1 MRKLFEYLYNTVQTV
16 LYATLTTVVLF
27 LGSCTPSVNHPT
39 KVDRYPSIYP
49 DYTGVTIPAGI
60 APLNFNITG
69 DTVDVVDVVAKG
81 SKGGEMHTSGEWAD
95 FDTDEWHRLTEQNIG
110 GTITFT
116 VCTRKNGEWIQY
128 KDFTMKVSR
137 YRLDDYGLTYR
148 RIAPGYEVGGDIG
161 IYQRNIHTFEED
173 AIMTE
178 TALPGRCFNCHTANR
193 TDPQQ
198 LTAQIRGEGG
208 GTLIMKDGKQ
218 QWIDTRTDSTKA
230 AGSYA
235 YWHPDGRYVAYAANA
250 VHQCF
255 FVGTYKPIEVYHDFS
270 NIVVLDTHTNQL
282 ITDPKLM
289 TPDWLEIF
297 PAFSADGKTL
307 YYSTSKACRVPA
319 EYLKVKCSL
328 VSIPFDATTGKFGEK
343 ADTLLDGP
351 KTDMSYLLARPSYDG
366 KWLMYTRCSRSNFP
380 IVQPDADLWMMNLK
394 TKETFPLT
402 AVNSK
407 QSESYHNWSN
417 DSHWFVFASKR
428 EDGMHT
434 RLYLSCIDDQGRA
447 TKPFLLPQHNPQKYY
462 HDLFDA
468 YNVPDFTKT
477 KVKLDIRETRR
488 QVFSADRPK
497 VSIRR

>member
-1 MRKLFEYLYNTVQTV
+1 MKKIIY
-16 LYATLTTVVLF
+16 TLMIVWMGMTA
-27 LGSCTPSVNHPT
+27 CTPSVENPT
-39 KVDRYPSIYP
+39 MVNRKPSIYP
-49 DYTGVTIPAGI
+49 DYIGVTIPADI
-60 APLNFNITG
+60 APMNFNIKG

-81 SKGGEMHTSGEWAD
+81 SKGGELHVSGEWAD
-95 FDTDEWHRLTEQNIG
+95 FDVEDWHQLTEQNIG
-110 GTITFT
+110 GSISFT
-116 VCTRKNGEWIQY
+116 VSTRKDGKWKQY
-128 KDFTMKVSR
+128 QDFQMMVSP

-161 IYQRNIHTFEED
+161 IYQRDIHSFDET

-193 TDPQQ
+193 TDARQ
-198 LTAQIRGEGG
+198 LTCQIRGEGG
-208 GTLIMKDGKQ
+208 GTLIMKDDKQ
-218 QWIDTRTDSTKA
+218 QWIDTKTDSTKA

-235 YWHPDGRYVAYAANA
+235 YWHPEGNYVAYAANA

-270 NIVVLDTHTNQL
+270 NIVVLDTRNNQL
-282 ITDPKLM
+282 VTDSKLM

-297 PAFSADGKTL
+297 PAFSADGNTL

-328 VSIPFDATTGKFGEK
+328 VSIPFDAKTGKFGEK
-343 ADTLLDGP
+343 VDTLLNGP
-351 KTDMSYLLARPSYDG
+351 KTNMSYVLARPSYDG

-394 TKETFPLT
+394 TRQTYPLT

-407 QSESYHNWSN
+407 MSESYHNWSCN
-417 DSHWFVFASKR
+417 SHWFVFASKR
-428 EDGMHT
+428 GNGNYT
-434 RLYLSCIDDQGRA
+434 RLYISSIDDQGKA
-447 TKPFLLPQHNPQKYY
+447 TKPFLLPQRNPWKYY
-462 HDLFDA
+462 HGLFDA

-477 KVKLDIRETRR
+477 KVELDMKETRN
-488 QVFSADRPK
+488 QIFSDERPK
-497 VSIRR
+497 VTVRK

>member
-1 MRKLFEYLYNTVQTV
+1 MKKII
-16 LYATLTTVVLF
+16 YAFIAVWMGMTA
-27 LGSCTPSVNHPT
+27 CTPSVENPT
-39 KVDRYPSIYP
+39 MVNRKPSIYP
-49 DYTGVTIPAGI
+49 DYIGVTIPADI
-60 APLNFNITG
+60 APMNFNIKG

-81 SKGGEMHTSGEWAD
+81 SKGGELHVSGEWAD
-95 FDTDEWHRLTEQNIG
+95 FDVEDWHQLTEQNIG
-110 GTITFT
+110 GSISFT
-116 VCTRKNGEWIQY
+116 VSTRKDGKWKQY
-128 KDFTMKVSR
+128 QDFQMRVSP

-161 IYQRNIHTFEED
+161 IYQRDIHTFDET

-193 TDPQQ
+193 TDARQ
-198 LTAQIRGEGG
+198 LTCQIRGESG

-218 QWIDTRTDSTKA
+218 QWIDTKTDSTKA

-235 YWHPDGRYVAYAANA
+235 YWHPEGNYVAYAANA

-270 NIVVLDTHTNQL
+270 NIVVLDTRNNQL
-282 ITDPKLM
+282 VTDPKLM

-297 PAFSADGKTL
+297 PAFSADGNTL

-328 VSIPFDATTGKFGEK
+328 VSIPFDAKTGKFGEK
-343 ADTLLDGP
+343 VDTLLNGP
-351 KTDMSYLLARPSYDG
+351 KTNMSYVLARPSYDG

-394 TKETFPLT
+394 TRQTYPLT

-407 QSESYHNWSN
+407 MSESYHNWSSN
-417 DSHWFVFASKR
+417 SHWFVFASKR
-428 EDGMHT
+428 GNGNYT
-434 RLYLSCIDDQGRA
+434 RLYISSIDDQGKA
-447 TKPFLLPQHNPQKYY
+447 TKPFLLPQRNPWKYY
-462 HDLFDA
+462 HGLFDA

-477 KVKLDIRETRR
+477 KVELDMKETRN
-488 QVFSADRPK
+488 QIFSDDRPK
-497 VSIRR
+497 VTVRE